1 MNEADLN
8 NLSMRDLTTRSK
20 YAVLEHLREA
30 FYFPL
35 VALAILVNIPC
46 MHCIRILMS
55 AALCSIALICNGF
68 CEVAGDEAAKVSALK
83 PESFNLASVVHPRLS
98 EFFPPTITDSI
109 EGVQCK
115 LSAKTPEV
123 RDHVRQGFALVHAQ
137 WQFEAYRHFCAALL
151 KEPDCLMAY
160 AGVALSWIQP
170 FNEYSNC
177 RKAAVK
183 RMLELSDAD
192 DATIEQGREGIYLD
206 SEKRFVRAVAALV
219 AQKPDDAAK
228 LFLQLAQDD
237 PSCLQAKVIGLFLNR
252 GEYNVANEPSQKRQ
266 RVLEQTREMLEDY
279 PENALIMG
287 FWLMLNAEAPNS
299 ALNIKTDILPYA
311 RFLTKKY
318 PKVPSWQ
325 HALGH
330 YEWRSGNYLLAERA
344 FRRAAKIYEQWMASH
359 NITLADCEG
368 YVKSKCYLA
377 NALYQMGD
385 FTEAMK
391 VAMSLRALKPDP
403 QRPLCEGNQMI
414 LWRAYHLP
422 ARLYITR
429 DGAQNLNKALET
441 LPRKDELQAFVS
453 HQEFPTLAGVYIE
466 ALAAYIGSRKAL
478 LEGSFQEAGRIRN
491 NGLRALIRRLAQV
504 VEGAMRSPDFTHYF
518 NAGSSLA
525 VYNTELAGLIAQAG
539 DLSLSSTA
547 LNHFMS
553 ARDKQGTPSLMMPPL
568 VLSAMEN
575 RVGDYYYS
583 IGRHA
588 DAYEAYVQGLERYP
602 HNMESL
608 LGVHRTL
615 VNLGREDEAQRI
627 SEHIELIRNAR
638 NTSSSN

>member
-1 MNEADLN
+1 
-8 NLSMRDLTTRSK
+8 
-20 YAVLEHLREA
+20 
-30 FYFPL
+30 
-35 VALAILVNIPC
+35 
-46 MHCIRILMS
+46 MHCIRILVLT
-55 AALCSIALICNGF
+55 ALFSLVLICNGF
-68 CEVAGDEAAKVSALK
+68 CEVAGGEVPKGPAFKQG
-83 PESFNLASVVHPRLS
+83 SFDLASVVHPRVTKL
-98 EFFPPTITDSI
+98 PQPKITHSI
-109 EGVQCK
+109 EGVQCQI
-115 LSAKTPEV
+115 SAKTPEA

-137 WQFEAYRHFCAALL
+137 WQFEAYRHFCAALT

-170 FNEYSNC
+170 FNEYSAC
-177 RKAAVK
+177 REAAVA

-192 DATIEQGREGIYLD
+192 DVIVKQGGQGAYVD

-219 AQKPDDAAK
+219 AQKPETATRS
-228 LFLQLAQDD
+228 FLQLARED
-237 PSCLQAKVIGLFLNR
+237 PSCLQAKVIGLFLDR
-252 GEYNVANEPSQKRQ
+252 GEYNVADEPSQKRLD
-266 RVLEQTREMLEDY
+266 VVEETRGMLEDH
-279 PENALIMG
+279 PENAMIMG

-318 PKVPSWQ
+318 PEVPTWQ

-330 YEWRSGNYLLAERA
+330 YEWRSGNYFLAQRA
-344 FRRAAKIYEQWMASH
+344 FRRAAKIYEQWMKAQ
-359 NITLADCEG
+359 NIPLADCEG

-377 NALYQMGD
+377 NALFQMGD
-385 FTEAMK
+385 FAEAMK
-391 VAMSLRALKPDP
+391 VAMGLRELKPDP
-403 QRPLCEGNQMI
+403 LRPQSEGNQMI

-429 DGAQNLNKALET
+429 DSVQNLDKALET
-441 LPRKDELQAFVS
+441 LPGKDELQAFVS

-466 ALAAYIGSRKAL
+466 ALAAYIGSRKAIS
-478 LEGSFQEAGRIRN
+478 EGSFQEAGQIRN
-491 NGLRALIRRLAQV
+491 TGLRALIRRLAEV
-504 VEGAMRSPDFTHYF
+504 VDGAMRSPDFTHYF

-525 VYNTELAGLIAQAG
+525 VYNTELAGLIAQDG
-539 DLSLSSTA
+539 TSSPSATA

-583 IGRHA
+583 VGRHA

-608 LGVHRTL
+608 QGVLRTL
-615 VNLGREDEAQRI
+615 ENLGRTDEAQRV
-627 SEHIELIRNAR
+627 SEHIELIRKAR
-638 NTSSSN
+638 DASSSN